1 MKDFQFDYEIRYLC
15 TNTIQNDIEIQM
27 TFSALVIKFESF
39 YSMLDVSNIILN
51 RRNVSRLYNYFCDLI
66 SN

>member
-15 TNTIQNDIEIQM
+15 TLIGIQM
-27 TFSALVIKFESF
+27 TFSALVIKFDF

-51 RRNVSRLYNYFCDLI
+51 RRNVSRLYNYFCDLVT
-66 SN
+66 N